1 MPTVHSLAKLA
12 SRLSGHLTVM
22 AMVSIAFSSQGFAAR
37 LAATDSKGSAIRLE
51 GFSEGERTRLMG
63 FLRAAAYGPNVPGAM
78 KISSQLLG
86 PSSSGRGNTNS
97 VRANNASTAEDDN
110 GCFFTIPDRFRVFK
124 KLPAQDPCIDQG
136 TSVVADTDSQ
146 ILFLCKD
153 GKTVKD
159 FDFAMGWS
167 GTGKRKEG
175 DEKTPLGVYS
185 LASPR
190 RSGDGFYKFI
200 GVGYPTAM
208 QKDNGFTG
216 SAVGIHGPSRWGR
229 CLGFLNATF
238 NWTNGCL
245 AVMSDSQIDEISSF
259 VTTNKAKRI
268 VILPLEETGLK

>member
-1 MPTVHSLAKLA
+1 MTVQSSLTQITLKLA
-12 SRLSGHLTVM
+12 SRLSGHLTVV
-22 AMVSIAFSSQGFAAR
+22 AITSIALSPTAFGAR
-37 LAATDSKGSAIRLE
+37 LAVTDSSGSSIRLE
-51 GFSEGERTRLMG
+51 GFSDGERTRLMG
-63 FLRAAAYGPNVPGAM
+63 FLRTAAYGPDVPGAM
-78 KISSQLLG
+78 KISTQLM
-86 PSSSGRGNTNS
+86 NS
-97 VRANNASTAEDDN
+97 VNGKKSEKSNNANSEDDDN
-110 GCFFTIPDRFRVFK
+110 GCFFSVPDRFRVFK

-136 TSVVADTDSQ
+136 TSVVADTGSQ

-190 RSGDGFYKFI
+190 RSGDGFYKFV
-200 GVGYPTAM
+200 GVGYPTAQ
-208 QKDNGFTG
+208 QKEKGYTG

-245 AVMSDSQIDEISSF
+245 AVMSDNQIDEIASF

-268 VILPLEETGLK
+268 VILPLEETGMK